1 MGNNNSVAAD
11 ATSPTE
17 GDRSSKR
24 GSVEDPKDAKVST
37 WAPRK
42 QVNMNVIPISP
53 IFLFWQSL
61 VTVNVRHL
69 G

>member
-1 MGNNNSVAAD
+1 MGNRNSVAVD

-42 QVNMNVIPISP
+42 QVNMNVMPISP
-53 IFLFWQSL
+53 VLFWQSL
-61 VTVNVRHL
+61 VTVDVRHL